1 MNNQRSTFNVD
12 RLEQPGPRRR
22 VEISRKHRPA
32 WWIGVSQRPI
42 GIPTTQD
49 LLRVHLDAAVTTV
62 DVENKLEK
70 KDDPSRVLLG
80 VNQQTTTTRLLMTI
94 NKFA

>member
-32 WWIGVSQRPI
+32 WWIGVSQRPV

-49 LLRVHLDAAVTTV
+49 LLRVHLDAAVTV